1 MRNESD
7 ERGDILQFYETQM
20 GRVFFQGQLPKL
32 IGALESIAA
41 ALRSPLPICQV
52 PLEVSPNFLSDLYYG
67 RYDPSDEPESEEQK
81 QYTKKIADCQKSLRA
96 VCSEA
101 VWAQIENYRSLLDE
115 RGSIEREQAFSA
127 GVRIVMRMVA
137 AGLSSQDET
146 DGQSHE
152 LRTH

>member
-1 MRNESD
+1 M
-7 ERGDILQFYETQM
+7 QFYETQL

-81 QYTKKIADCQKSLRA
+81 QYTRKIMACQKSLRA
-96 VCSEA
+96 MCSEA
-101 VWAQIENYRSLLDE
+101 VWEQIENYRTLLNE
-115 RGSIEREQAFSA
+115 RGSVEREQAFSA
-127 GVRIVMRMVA
+127 GVRIAMRMVA
-137 AGLSSQDET
+137 AGLSSQNET
-146 DGQSHE
+146 DGQSHGSQM
-152 LRTH
+152 H